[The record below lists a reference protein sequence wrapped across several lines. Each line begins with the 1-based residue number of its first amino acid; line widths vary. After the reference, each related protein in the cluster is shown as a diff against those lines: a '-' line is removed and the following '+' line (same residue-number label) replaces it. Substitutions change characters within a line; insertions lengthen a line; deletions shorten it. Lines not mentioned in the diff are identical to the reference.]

1 MAVPAFQLQEEL
13 ELSVRREE
21 APLTE
26 EVLVGEVS
34 HTPPAAH
41 THTHT
46 DSPPLKL
53 FVRKQQQEAKV
64 TPPPKKKETERRC
77 VQVTVP
83 EGGVAWTGCRWRAGE
98 GRCDVQTAAGGRGA
112 HL

>member
-1 MAVPAFQLQEEL
+1 MVAVPAFQLQEEL

-64 TPPPKKKETERRC
+64 NPPQKKTERRC

-98 GRCDVQTAAGGRGA
+98 GRCDAQTAAAGRGA

>member
-1 MAVPAFQLQEEL
+1 MVAVPAFQLQEEL

-41 THTHT
+41 TYTHT

-64 TPPPKKKETERRC
+64 NPPPQKKR
-77 VQVTVP
+77 P
-83 EGGVAWTGCRWRAGE
+83 SEGAFK
-98 GRCDVQTAAGGRGA
+98 
-112 HL
+112 

>member
-64 TPPPKKKETERRC
+64 TPPQKKNQDRAKVRSSDRAGVGRGLDG
-77 VQVTVP
+77 VQV
-83 EGGVAWTGCRWRAGE
+83 ARR
-98 GRCDVQTAAGGRGA
+98 
-112 HL
+112 

>member
-1 MAVPAFQLQEEL
+1 MAVPAVQLQEEL

-64 TPPPKKKETERRC
+64 TPPPKKRDRAKVRSSD
-77 VQVTVP
+77 
-83 EGGVAWTGCRWRAGE
+83 RAG
-98 GRCDVQTAAGGRGA
+98 GGRGLDGVQVA
-112 HL
+112 HR